1 MDSLGAEKGSN
12 PSIEQKDEGFY
23 RRLFDNSPLG
33 IHLYE
38 LNEEGVLI
46 FSGANRTAD
55 TMLGISH
62 SDLIGM
68 TITEAFPQL
77 KETEVP
83 AMYVRAAVE
92 GLPWSTE
99 HITYNDQRIEGAYEV
114 HAVQAGPGK
123 AAAFFTEVTRFRKV
137 EEASRLNE
145 SRLEGLLALYEK
157 TESTFN
163 EIAHFALEDAVRL
176 TQSRIGYV
184 AFVNESEDVLTMYS
198 WSDAA
203 MEKCRIK
210 DKPIV
215 YPISTTGLWGEAVR
229 QRRPIITND
238 YSAPSEL
245 KKGIPDGHIQIKRH
259 MNVPIF
265 DGDKIVIVAGVG
277 NKEAEYDDSDSR
289 QLTLLM
295 NGLWHIIKK
304 MQVDVELKAYRE
316 QLEDLVAERTAQM
329 ETSNK
334 ELESFAYTVSHDL
347 RAPLRTIDGFSQVL
361 LEDYLEKLDD
371 TGQDFL
377 TRIRKGAQTMGQL
390 IDSLLHL
397 SRMTRGEMS
406 RETVNLTTMARETAR
421 EFDEHEPERNVEW
434 VIESG
439 LVVSGDPRLLKTL
452 LQNLLGNA
460 WKFSSKRKDS
470 RIEFG
475 TVTTQHAKERWGI
488 ERPVYY
494 IRDNGAGFDMKYYG
508 KLFGVFQRLHRN
520 DEFPGT
526 GVGLASVQRIVH
538 RHGGTIWGESKIDQ
552 GATFYFTL

>member
-1 MDSLGAEKGSN
+1 MDSLGAEKGNN

-38 LNEEGVLI
+38 LNAEGVLI
-46 FSGANRTAD
+46 FTGANRAAD

-62 SDLIGM
+62 NDLVGM
-68 TITEAFPQL
+68 TITDAFPQL

-83 AMYVRAAVE
+83 AMYVRAAAE

-99 HITYNDQRIEGAYEV
+99 HITYNDQRIEGAFEV
-114 HAVQAGPGK
+114 QAVQAGQGK
-123 AAAFFTEVTRFRKV
+123 AAAFFTEVTRFRKI
-137 EEASRLNE
+137 EEVSRLNE

-259 MNVPIF
+259 MNVPVF

-361 LEDYLEKLDD
+361 LEDYLDKLDD

-406 RETVNLTTMARETAR
+406 RETVNLTAMARETAR
-421 EFDEHEPERNVEW
+421 EFDENEPERNVEW

>member
-1 MDSLGAEKGSN
+1 MDSHDTAKGNN

-23 RRLFDNSPLG
+23 RKLFDNSPLG

-38 LNEEGVLI
+38 INAEGVLI
-46 FSGANRTAD
+46 FIGANKAAD

-62 SDLIGM
+62 SDLAGM

-99 HITYNDQRIEGAYEV
+99 HITYKDQRIEGAFEV
-114 HAVQAGPGK
+114 KAIQAGQGK

-137 EEASRLNE
+137 EEAARLNE
-145 SRLEGLLALYEK
+145 LRLEGLLALYQK
-157 TESTFN
+157 TESNFN
-163 EIAHFALEDAVRL
+163 EISHFALEDAVRL
-176 TQSRIGYV
+176 TQSSIGYV
-184 AFVNESEDVLTMYS
+184 AFANESEDTLTMYA

-203 MEKCRIK
+203 MEKCRIE
-210 DKPIV
+210 DKALV

-245 KKGIPDGHIQIKRH
+245 KKGVPDGHVQIKRH

-265 DGDKIVIVAGVG
+265 DGDKIVLVAGVG
-277 NKEAEYDDSDSR
+277 NKEADYDESDSR
-289 QLTLLM
+289 QLSLLM

-329 ETSNK
+329 ETSNR

-361 LEDYLEKLDD
+361 LEDYLDKLDD

-421 EFDEHEPERNVEW
+421 EFDENEPERNVEW

-475 TVTTQHAKERWGI
+475 TVTTQHAIERWGI

-538 RHGGTIWGESKIDQ
+538 RHGGTIWGESRIDQ